1 MRNAFL
7 FRRQAPQRDKVPEEL
22 PTEFSGLTSRHRRI
36 RMGASKTRLKRREVK
51 AKVRAV
57 WGETFAGLAPG
68 DEAQRA
74 ARVRD
79 LCPCEHTWE
88 VPLWD
93 IIFAAC
99 EDPSP
104 LVRLEALHVIED
116 AHTRGFPTAHGMRLL
131 FAAIDDPAPE
141 VRRFVADVTRRLPK
155 LRQARQQRPRRALPT
170 EDDE

>member
-1 MRNAFL
+1 
-7 FRRQAPQRDKVPEEL
+7 
-22 PTEFSGLTSRHRRI
+22 
-36 RMGASKTRLKRREVK
+36 MGATKTRLKRREVK

-57 WGETFAGLAPG
+57 WSETFADLDPA
-68 DEAQRA
+68 DEARRA
-74 ARVRD
+74 ARVRE
-79 LCPCEHTWE
+79 LCPCEHAWE

-131 FAAIDDPAPE
+131 FAARDDPAPE
-141 VRRFVADVTRRLPK
+141 VRRFVAEVVRLLPK
-155 LRQARQQRPRRALPT
+155 LRQVRQQRSAPRTRRTAL
-170 EDDE
+170 EGDDEE